1 MRMAPIEEALGNPTN
16 PAYIP
21 NLMLDLGPEMDF
33 RERLLNTLLHTA
45 MKIGTDWFSLDYME
59 KMVKEAT
66 GIEEDLNLRELTLKA
81 SFSLTNRDKQ
91 GVLFIFWCFV
101 RTVPALYGTDLLIS

>member
-33 RERLLNTLLHTA
+33 RERLLNTLFHTA

-91 GVLFIFWCFV
+91 GARLIYILVFCSYRTGTV
-101 RTVPALYGTDLLIS
+101 RH